1 MRRFWK
7 LFLAAGAVLAAF
19 TITFFV
25 GENGVDIDIDTSPRA
40 QAARNREPWDLRD
53 LKVLNRTILE
63 LKDSYVEP
71 ERIDADRMLLAGL
84 NAIQRSVAP
93 VLVHYEEGDPELAVQ
108 VNDERRSFGVSD
120 VEALWELANRYRE
133 IFAFLQENLDEEEV
147 ELRDV
152 EYAAVNGMLRVLD
165 PHTVLLT
172 PEVYDEMRTNTR
184 GEFGGLGI
192 VISIRDG
199 QLTVIRPMEDTPA
212 SRAGLLR
219 GDRIVQIED
228 ETTLNMPLTEAVTRL
243 RGPPGSKVTVF
254 VVRPGSFERP
264 RRFELTRAV
273 IHIESVESRML
284 DDGIGYVALRSFQG
298 NTFDDMQR
306 ALADLRGDG
315 MKGLV
320 LDLRDNP
327 GGLLDQAVR
336 VSDAFLSSGTIV
348 TTSSRDPRQR
358 DEKYA
363 RPDGT
368 EPPYPMVVL
377 VNGGSAS
384 ASEIVAG
391 ALKSH
396 DRAVV
401 IGQQTFGKG
410 SVQVLYDF
418 PDGSALK
425 LTIAQYLTP
434 GEVSIQGVGIV
445 PDLAITPMTVDRQ
458 DIDLQGDDGYLR
470 ESDLSRALT
479 NEKARADARPKQV
492 LRYYLPKD
500 TRERLRT
507 AAPEDQEENEFE
519 DEFLTEFSR
528 TLLASADSADRRVIL
543 ERASEVIGRVQAEEM
558 DRAVKELR
566 QLGID
571 WSEGTDA
578 GPSEVDVRVQT
589 NRPNDRGKAG
599 EPFELQVTVTNRGAN
614 PLYQLRAKTKSD
626 YRLFDGRELVF
637 GKLAPGQTRTWS
649 TTLGVCGMDDD
660 DDGEADAKDCRLP
673 RDVPDRAD
681 GIVVQFEEAHG
692 NAPGDVEVRTR
703 IEGLER
709 PQFAYALQLAD
720 DVEGNGDG
728 RLQRGEKASIY
739 LRVRNVGEGRTYASQ
754 ANLRNLSHNGVLL
767 RAGRFELDT
776 LEPGDEEVI
785 RFTFDVLPEFDKDVV
800 KLEVSIADVTL
811 REAVTERIELP
822 VADPG
827 PSPTPKDESVVVRE
841 GGAVFAA
848 PDDESELVGKV
859 VGRNGLRLPATA
871 ELEGYLRV
879 DLGDGRPGWV
889 PKAAVTQ
896 GGAGGGQLAWHVNHM
911 PPDLTVDHG
920 GSLVVRSPSI
930 QLDVEATDET
940 RVQDLYVFVGAQK
953 VFYQSNRSG
962 SSPRQASFEERIPL
976 RPGINYVT
984 VYARE
989 SDDIVSREL
998 FVVRR
1003 DGPNGEL
1010 LDTPELDD
1018 AFQFF
1023 HDATD

>member
-19 TITFFV
+19 TITFLV
-25 GENGVDIDIDTSPRA
+25 GENGVDIDIDGSPRA
-40 QAARNREPWDLRD
+40 QAARNRDPWDLRD
-53 LKVLNRTILE
+53 LKVLNRTVIE

-71 ERIDADRMLLAGL
+71 ERIDATRMLLAGL

-93 VLVHYEEGDPELAVQ
+93 VLVHYEEGDPELTIQ
-108 VNDERRSFGVSD
+108 VNEERASFGVTD
-120 VEALWELANRYRE
+120 VEALWDLSIRFKE
-133 IFAFLQENLDEEEV
+133 IFSFLQKNLDADEV

-199 QLTVIRPMEDTPA
+199 HLTVIRPMPNTPA
-212 SRAGLLR
+212 SQAGLER
-219 GDRIVQIED
+219 DDRIVQIED
-228 ETTLNMPLTEAVTRL
+228 ETTLNMPLTEAVSRL
-243 RGPPGSKVTVF
+243 RGAPGSKVTVYI
-254 VVRPGSFERP
+254 VRPGSFERP

-273 IHIESVESRML
+273 IHIESVEHRML
-284 DDGIGYVALRSFQG
+284 RDDIGYVALRSFQG
-298 NTFDDMQR
+298 NTYDDLQQ
-306 ALADLRGDG
+306 ALSELRSDG

-336 VSDAFLSSGTIV
+336 VSDAFLANGTIV
-348 TTSSRDPRQR
+348 TTSSRDARQR
-358 DEKYA
+358 DEKFA

-401 IGQQTFGKG
+401 VGQQTFGKG

-445 PDLAITPMTVDRQ
+445 PDLAVTPMTVDRQ
-458 DIDLQGDDGYLR
+458 DIDLHGDDGYLR
-470 ESDLSRALT
+470 ESDLNRALT
-479 NEKARADARPKQV
+479 NERARADARPRQV

-507 AAPEDQEENEFE
+507 AAPEDQEENELE
-519 DEFLTEFSR
+519 DEFLTRFSR
-528 TLLASADSADRRVIL
+528 MLLASAKSPDRRALLDAASGVITQ
-543 ERASEVIGRVQAEEM
+543 VQSEEM
-558 DRAVKELR
+558 DRAVRELR
-566 QLGID
+566 KLGID
-571 WSEGTDA
+571 WSEGTDRGA
-578 GPSEVDVRVQT
+578 SDVRVEVST
-589 NRPNDRGKAG
+589 NRPDNTAKAG
-599 EPFELQVTVTNRGAN
+599 EPFELRVKVTNVGDN

-637 GKLAPGQTRTWS
+637 GKLPPGQTRTWS
-649 TTLGVCGMDDD
+649 TTLGFCGQDEG
-660 DDGEADAKDCRLP
+660 DDGCRLP

-681 GIVVQFEEAHG
+681 GIVVSFEEAHG
-692 NAPGDVEVRTR
+692 HAPPPKEVRTR
-703 IEGLER
+703 IEGLAR
-709 PQFAYALQLAD
+709 PQFAYAVQVAD
-720 DVEGNGDG
+720 DVQGNGDG

-739 LRVRNVGEGRTYASQ
+739 LRVRNVGAGRTFETQ
-754 ANLRNLSHNGVLL
+754 ANLRNLAGSGVLL
-767 RAGRFELDT
+767 RAGRFELEP

-785 RFTFDVLPEFDKDVV
+785 RFTFDVLPEFDKDAV
-800 KLEVSIADVTL
+800 KVEVSVADVEL
-811 REAVTERIELP
+811 REAVNERFEIPVVPRGPDPSAKTGQIVVRNGASIVAAPIDEPELVAEVAGSGGLQLP
-822 VADPG
+822 V
-827 PSPTPKDESVVVRE
+827 
-841 GGAVFAA
+841 
-848 PDDESELVGKV
+848 
-859 VGRNGLRLPATA
+859 TA
-871 ELEGYLRV
+871 ETDGFLRV

-889 PKAAVTQ
+889 KKAAV
-896 GGAGGGQLAWHVNHM
+896 GGDAGGSLAWHVNHM
-911 PPDLTVDHG
+911 PPELTVTHG
-920 GSLVVRSPSI
+920 GSLVVRDPTI
-930 QLDVEATDET
+930 RLDVQATDET
-940 RVQDLYVFVGAQK
+940 RVRDLYVFVGAQK
-953 VFYQSNRSG
+953 VFYKSNRSG
-962 SSPRQASFEERIPL
+962 SSPRRASFTEEIPL

-989 SDDIVSREL
+989 SDDVVSRKL

-1003 DGPNGEL
+1003 DGSDGEL
-1010 LDTPELDD
+1010 LETPDLDD
-1018 AFQFF
+1018 EFEFF
-1023 HDATD
+1023 HDDASP